1 MKTVI
6 ENNKNDFPDIEY
18 LSDEELNNLILD
30 IEENNLVDAPSY
42 IQSNIIEIINNNANK
57 RIAEYRRFRNQVI
70 AAVAAILVIIP
81 FAPKFSVLIQDNI
94 ERASVAS
101 ERITDAS
108 KYLIYDE
115 GLNSPD
121 GKDEHS
127 INDVFPQQS
136 TKEHSGKVLRQLTGS
151 HYISNFINKREE

>member
-70 AAVAAILVIIP
+70 VAVAAILVIIP
-81 FAPKFSVLIQDNI
+81 FAPKFNVLIQDNI

-108 KYLIYDE
+108 KYLMYDE
-115 GLNSPD
+115 IQDAPEKND
-121 GKDEHS
+121 DHVF
-127 INDVFPQQS
+127 DVFLPEDS